1 LHSRLL
7 DYVRTYLSCIE
18 REEEKSESNRERG
31 RKKNRESESRR
42 EREIKKKRDSE
53 SRRER

>member
-1 LHSRLL
+1 MHSRLL

-42 EREIKKKRDSE
+42 EREIKKKRESE